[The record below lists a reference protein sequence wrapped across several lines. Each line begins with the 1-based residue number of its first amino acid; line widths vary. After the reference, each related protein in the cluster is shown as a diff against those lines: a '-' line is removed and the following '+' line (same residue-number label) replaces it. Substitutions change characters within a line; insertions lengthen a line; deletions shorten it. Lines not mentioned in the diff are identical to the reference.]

1 MAEKKTTFNRIL
13 YPKRMYCKDDFVR
26 PDIFNG
32 VTELGEAP
40 EAIRTVR
47 LLFFLF
53 VLPCVLT
60 IKTPISEYVK
70 KKLSSAAV
78 GRNRR
83 FCGRKDVSGLRVLL
97 RGRARRLRREQKKV
111 IECRGPS
118 RPKPSEQAVEG
129 HAPSLPKAMWCG
141 DALQGHLEEQSLG
154 QSFFFLSLVQCF
166 MHFLTL
172 KAV

>member
-60 IKTPISEYVK
+60 AIKTPISEYVK
-70 KKLSSAAV
+70 KKLW
-78 GRNRR
+78 
-83 FCGRKDVSGLRVLL
+83 
-97 RGRARRLRREQKKV
+97 E
-111 IECRGPS
+111 
-118 RPKPSEQAVEG
+118 
-129 HAPSLPKAMWCG
+129 
-141 DALQGHLEEQSLG
+141 
-154 QSFFFLSLVQCF
+154 
-166 MHFLTL
+166 
-172 KAV
+172 

>member
-60 IKTPISEYVK
+60 AIKTPISEYVK
-70 KKLSSAAV
+70 KKFLQLLSAEIVDFVAGKTSADYVYFCVAV
-78 GRNRR
+78 LEDFGESKRR
-83 FCGRKDVSGLRVLL
+83 SSSVEARVDQNLRSRLLKDMLPRYLKRCGVETLCKDIWKSNLWVSL
-97 RGRARRLRREQKKV
+97 
-111 IECRGPS
+111 
-118 RPKPSEQAVEG
+118 
-129 HAPSLPKAMWCG
+129 
-141 DALQGHLEEQSLG
+141 
-154 QSFFFLSLVQCF
+154 FFF
-166 MHFLTL
+166 
-172 KAV
+172 